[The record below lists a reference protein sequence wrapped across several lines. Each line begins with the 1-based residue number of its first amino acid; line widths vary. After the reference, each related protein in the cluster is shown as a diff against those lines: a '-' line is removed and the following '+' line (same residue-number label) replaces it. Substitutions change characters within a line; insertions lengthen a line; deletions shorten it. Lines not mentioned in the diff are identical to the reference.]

1 MDSRITPIA
10 LTVIVLVSVA
20 SGALIA
26 RMLLARRAADA
37 RSFDRETGEPLFI

>member
-1 MDSRITPIA
+1 MDSRITPVA

-26 RMLLARRAADA
+26 RWLLARRAADL
-37 RSFDRETGEPLFI
+37 RVTDRESGEPLFI